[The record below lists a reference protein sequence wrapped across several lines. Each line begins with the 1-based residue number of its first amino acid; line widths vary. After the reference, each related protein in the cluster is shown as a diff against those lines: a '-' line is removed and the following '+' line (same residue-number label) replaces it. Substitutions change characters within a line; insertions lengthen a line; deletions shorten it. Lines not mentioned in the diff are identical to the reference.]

1 MQNVRHFLAA
11 EFALQSDGRE
21 RALAVD
27 NGAYIN
33 VQKSLFNADSFGY
46 KTLLL
51 FCFKEPLSH
60 QEGVLFFKG
69 QLTNN
74 FNFG

>member
-33 VQKSLFNADSFGY
+33 VQKSLFNANSFAY
-46 KTLLL
+46 KHS
-51 FCFKEPLSH
+51 FHSASKNRCHIK
-60 QEGVLFFKG
+60 KG
-69 QLTNN
+69 FYSLK
-74 FNFG
+74 GS